1 MELAIL
7 IAKQIGSMFLM
18 ILTGVVLRKCN
29 VVDANAGK
37 SLSKI
42 AVNVVL
48 PCTIINAFQID
59 YSREVSTG
67 LLFALGM
74 AFLCNLVLTLLPYGL
89 KHLKLTPIEQASFSY
104 PNCGEILLPLVASV
118 LSKEM
123 QIYCCGF
130 IIVQILFLFTH
141 GTALLK
147 EEKTTRVSDVLKNVN
162 VIAILIGFLLF
173 ILPIHIPQIL
183 NNTISS
189 FSEMIAPVCMLV
201 IGMAIGE
208 CNWKEILSDKRSY
221 LISFMRLVIS
231 PLLFLLLF
239 KLTKVYTWIDNG
251 KDILLVVFLAT
262 ASSPAATVANL
273 AQNYGKNAGR
283 ASIIN
288 VLSVCF
294 MIVTMPI
301 MVMLYQYLL

>member
-130 IIVQILFLFTH
+130 IIVQI
-141 GTALLK
+141 
-147 EEKTTRVSDVLKNVN
+147 
-162 VIAILIGFLLF
+162 
-173 ILPIHIPQIL
+173 
-183 NNTISS
+183 
-189 FSEMIAPVCMLV
+189 
-201 IGMAIGE
+201 
-208 CNWKEILSDKRSY
+208 NWKRTSSWDDNEQHMNSLSQRRIFLCPKTSFRILFSQLLWLPSW
-221 LISFMRLVIS
+221 FME
-231 PLLFLLLF
+231 
-239 KLTKVYTWIDNG
+239 W
-251 KDILLVVFLAT
+251 
-262 ASSPAATVANL
+262 
-273 AQNYGKNAGR
+273 
-283 ASIIN
+283 
-288 VLSVCF
+288 LS
-294 MIVTMPI
+294 TMW
-301 MVMLYQYLL
+301 L